1 MTRKPIAQ
9 LARKYTEYD
18 MIMRH
23 TDLPEFPEGRVR
35 LLQAVLADLQELGG
49 QAELYPLATSL
60 VQLGLDTHDL
70 VENEESGAKAQTKQ
84 MRARQMKV
92 LAGDYFSGRFYHL
105 LSQAGQIETVK
116 RLSEAVCE
124 VNRIKM
130 SLYGK
135 MKQMRVNAEE
145 YVSYGSAIR
154 GVLFMSFSHLMSG
167 MYAKLWPEL
176 VERFSRCELLLQ
188 ELLRLQRPDD
198 LSGSWGVWHVLGE
211 GSPED
216 RRALEERADDHG
228 LLRQLMDKYGVADKL
243 VALLRQSAGQLQAM
257 LPKLPSDK
265 LAAELSNLIEPF
277 LHGPAWM
284 PATAIKELG

>member
-18 MIMRH
+18 MITRH

-135 MKQMRVNAEE
+135 MKQMRINAEE

-154 GVLFMSFSHLMSG
+154 GVLFMSFGHLMSG

-188 ELLRLQRPDD
+188 ELLRLQRPDE
-198 LSGSWGVWHVLGE
+198 LSGSWGVWHVMGE
-211 GSPED
+211 GSAED

-265 LAAELSNLIEPF
+265 LAAELASLIEPF
-277 LHGPAWM
+277 LHGPAWV
-284 PATAIKELG
+284 PAAAIKELG

>member
-18 MIMRH
+18 MITRH

-216 RRALEERADDHG
+216 RRAIEERADDHG

>member
-18 MIMRH
+18 MITRH

-130 SLYGK
+130 SLYSK

-277 LHGPAWM
+277 LHGPAWV
-284 PATAIKELG
+284 PAAAIKELG